1 MAVTAASNLN
11 GIKAILGYIT
21 VNLTM
26 GFIIKLVLYLL
37 PVMSGDII
45 LANLSVVH
53 FIHGL
58 SSHLT

>member
-1 MAVTAASNLN
+1 MAVTVTSNLN
-11 GIKAILGYIT
+11 GTKAILGYIT

-26 GFIIKLVLYLL
+26 EFIVKLVLYLL

-45 LANLSVVH
+45 LANLSVVY